1 MVELGGVCGVCVGGG
16 GEGECVCEYEHNSIN
31 LDIFML
37 TNFRRNDPV
46 PR

>member
-1 MVELGGVCGVCVGGG
+1 MVCVWE
-16 GEGECVCEYEHNSIN
+16 GEGRVSVCEYEHNSIN